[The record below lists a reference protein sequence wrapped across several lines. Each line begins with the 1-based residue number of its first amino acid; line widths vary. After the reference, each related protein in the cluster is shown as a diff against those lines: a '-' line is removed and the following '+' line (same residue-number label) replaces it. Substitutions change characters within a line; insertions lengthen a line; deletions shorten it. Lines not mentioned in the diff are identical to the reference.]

1 MQVTRARK
9 ESAMPSRLAIGLGG
23 AALAAALAVGS
34 LEWMTAQA
42 AHQQLEGA
50 ESPAVVVLERARPAP
65 RRAVSAAPL
74 SPREVAAP
82 PRVDSSVE
90 RFETMRSQ
98 LGSPARF

>member
-1 MQVTRARK
+1 
-9 ESAMPSRLAIGLGG
+9 
-23 AALAAALAVGS
+23 
-34 LEWMTAQA
+34 
-42 AHQQLEGA
+42 
-50 ESPAVVVLERARPAP
+50 
-65 RRAVSAAPL
+65 VSAAPL